1 MEIRNSTYTKIAKII
16 NGDTGI
22 APYMSGPSLIDFFS
36 NFGFDDNYGNGFPS
50 RWIYA
55 EARVKEIFELK
66 KYNDFFTAILDE
78 YRFAD
83 TDFNSEIVLEEIN
96 KHLSFDNYKVIKNG
110 KKFVL
115 NSLDGHIV
123 NITEEHLEILS
134 TEFLLEQINKCEDK
148 IRNEDYD
155 GAITNSRSL
164 VEEVLLAL
172 EEEITGNR
180 GQNTGDMDRLYKR
193 VKQHTGLDPSQPGL
207 NTQLLQIL
215 TGLNSIVIGVSSLRT
230 KVGDAHAREY
240 KPERHH
246 AELAVNTAKTF
257 TAFVISS
264 HNYRKTKGIV

>member
-164 VEEVLLAL
+164 VEEVQQSYYSLSFNKHLLFFSIVKLLDKCKKVNFSGSILKL
-172 EEEITGNR
+172 EGKYI
-180 GQNTGDMDRLYKR
+180 
-193 VKQHTGLDPSQPGL
+193 
-207 NTQLLQIL
+207 LLQFSYI
-215 TGLNSIVIGVSSLRT
+215 
-230 KVGDAHAREY
+230 
-240 KPERHH
+240 
-246 AELAVNTAKTF
+246 
-257 TAFVISS
+257 
-264 HNYRKTKGIV
+264 